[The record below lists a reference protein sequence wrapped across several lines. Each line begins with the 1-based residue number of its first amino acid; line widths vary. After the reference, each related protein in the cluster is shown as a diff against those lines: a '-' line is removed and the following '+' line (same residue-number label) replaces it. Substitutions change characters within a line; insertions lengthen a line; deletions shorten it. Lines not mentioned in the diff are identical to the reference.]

1 MAVRRGAVRVGTAD
15 VDLHLGPVGAAA
27 GALQG
32 EPRRRAGLVAGA
44 ERELAGLVGDERGG
58 DLRVQRPRVGDVVV
72 VCEGGV
78 ARRFWRLAR
87 IQEMIPGRDGISRTC
102 RLKTDT
108 GELTRAVQHLH
119 RLPCADT

>member
-1 MAVRRGAVRVGTAD
+1 MRGFWRQWREEYLLCLRSAHHRKASRGD
-15 VDLHLGPVGAAA
+15 
-27 GALQG
+27 ALK
-32 EPRRRAGLVAGA
+32 
-44 ERELAGLVGDERGG
+44 
-58 DLRVQRPRVGDVVV
+58 VGDVVV